1 MIIQHWSSNNHLRSI
16 DLRAVQFIQ
25 SYVSYAL
32 EKMVG
37 SLWTISTNPKRN
49 FDGHLDNVH
58 WTSSSQCQVYHVK
71 SSLTESLV
79 KYLHCTVAMKDSK
92 TPVINSLQYYVV
104 VSIGKC
110 FTTDFAVSNNS
121 GVFQRASLNQY
132 FTLASLICDI
142 YVRFE
147 CWL

>member
-1 MIIQHWSSNNHLRSI
+1 M
-16 DLRAVQFIQ
+16 
-25 SYVSYAL
+25 
-32 EKMVG
+32 
-37 SLWTISTNPKRN
+37 
-49 FDGHLDNVH
+49 DNVH

-79 KYLHCTVAMKDSK
+79 KYLNCTVAMEDLK
-92 TPVINSLQYYVV
+92 TPVINSLQYNVV
-104 VSIGKC
+104 VSIGEC

-121 GVFQRASLNQY
+121 GVFHRAWFNQY